1 MAGGNQ
7 APAPQQ
13 QQPPQ
18 DAASSRGGGGLPA
31 AGQTPQSSS
40 ERFLLENFGT
50 LNTKAKRTSI
60 EDEEF
65 AWNENYIPLG
75 AGNLRTLWDNGAAI
89 YTTTGPRTILEAFSY
104 NLGATQYFAV
114 FLDDGTAVQVLSA
127 SPHTVTTI
135 SSTANTFR
143 CTSPFTPGCA
153 QWGSKYLLIVVDHSV
168 LGDSN
173 GYFIW
178 DGTSLFGPGS
188 LQPQATITNAGTGYT
203 SAPTVAISGGSG
215 SGAAITATV
224 NNGSV
229 TQLTVTNPGSGY
241 KIGETVTLAFS
252 GGGGSAAAATITIMP
267 FGISGLTVEV
277 YTGRIWIAAPLSNR
291 STVTFSAPNNI
302 GDFSTA
308 NGGGSFVAADS
319 FLRSGI
325 VALRQSNG
333 FLYYFGDSSINVI
346 SNVNTSG
353 SPVTTTF
360 NNSNV
365 DPQMGTQ
372 WRDCIQPF
380 GRALIFANPS
390 GVYALYGGAAEKVS
404 SPLDGIFANADFTTF
419 TPTAAVMTIFGV
431 KCYMLLVRS
440 DDPTDTTLRRYL
452 CMWDGQKWFLGSQT
466 GNPTACLLQEI
477 NSDINAWGN
486 TATTLFPLF
495 DTASE
500 SLKKWFQSK
509 LWKGSGA
516 IVTKQAL
523 RAYLQALNNNSGS
536 PIMVTFQIDTDYVN
550 VIVPLGGAGVL
561 TFVNNSGGIIQF
573 RNSLSQNIFFVI
585 DGYVLLKA
593 NANAYGRLMGVTITS
608 FTKDFVIVSTSVLY
622 QDLSVDS

>member
-7 APAPQQ
+7 APSQASQQ
-13 QQPPQ
+13 QQ
-18 DAASSRGGGGLPA
+18 SSSGSRGGGGLPA

-40 ERFLLENFGT
+40 ERFLFENWGT
-50 LNTKAKRTSI
+50 LNTKAKRPSI

-65 AWNENYIPLG
+65 AWNENFMPLG
-75 AGNLRTLWDNGAAI
+75 NGNLRTLWDNGTAI
-89 YTTTGPRTILEAFSY
+89 YTTTPPRTILEAFSY
-104 NLGATQYFAV
+104 NLAATQYFAV
-114 FLDDGTAVQVLSA
+114 FLDNGTAVQVLA
-127 SPHTVTTI
+127 GAPHTVTTI

-143 CTSPFTPGCA
+143 CSGTFTPGCA

-178 DGTSLFGPGS
+178 DGTSLFGPGT

-215 SGAAITATV
+215 TGAVITATV
-224 NNGSV
+224 SNGSV

-241 KIGETVTLAFS
+241 VIGDTVTLMFS
-252 GGGGSAAAATITIMP
+252 GGGGSAAAATITLMP

-277 YTGRIWIAAPLSNR
+277 YTGRIWIARPLSNA

-346 SNVNTSG
+346 SNVNTGG

-404 SPLDGIFANADFTTF
+404 SQLDGIFSEADFTTF
-419 TPTAAVMTIFGV
+419 TPTAAVMTIYGV

-440 DDPTDTTLRRYL
+440 DDPTDTTLRRYF
-452 CMWDGQKWFLGSQT
+452 CMWDGQKWFLGSQS
-466 GNPTACLLQEI
+466 GAPTACLLQEI

-486 TATTLFPLF
+486 TTTTLFPLF

-516 IVTKQAL
+516 IVPKQAL

-536 PIMVTFQIDTDYVN
+536 PIAVTFQIDTDYVN
-550 VIVPLGGAGVL
+550 VIVPLGNAGVL

-573 RNSLSQNIFFVI
+573 RNVSAQNIYFVL

-593 NANAYGRLMGVTITS
+593 NANAYGRLMGVTLTS
-608 FTKDFVIVSTSVLY
+608 FTADFVIVSASILY
-622 QDLSVDS
+622 QDQSVDS